1 MLKIRKKDDR
11 GATKLNWLDSRH
23 SFSFADYYDPAHM
36 GFGHLRVINDDIVA
50 PDSGFATHPHRDME
64 IVTVVLDGTLEHQD
78 SMGNT
83 MTIRAGDVQRM
94 TAGTGI
100 LHSEM
105 NPSSEEPVHFLQ
117 IWILTNQKNL
127 TPEYEK
133 TAFSRDDMRNRLH
146 LIVSNGGKDGSLHIN
161 QDVNIYQ
168 TLLEKGKTVTHKTE
182 KDKKYWL
189 QTAQGS
195 AGVNGH
201 ILNAGDGIAVEKEE
215 TELKITGRAA
225 QSNLLLFEIGGG

>member
-1 MLKIRKKDDR
+1 MLKIREKDAR

-36 GFGHLRVINDDIVA
+36 GFGHLRVINDDVVA
-50 PDSGFATHPHRDME
+50 PGAGFGTHPHRDME
-64 IVTVVLDGTLEHQD
+64 IVTVVLDGMLEHQD

-83 MTIRAGDVQRM
+83 MTIKAGDIQRM

-105 NPSSEEPVHFLQ
+105 NPSDKDAVHFLQ
-117 IWILTNQKNL
+117 IWILTNRKNL

-133 TAFSRDDMRNRLH
+133 VAFNRDDMRDKLH
-146 LIVSNGGKDGSLHIN
+146 LIVSNGGKDGSIHIN

-168 TLLEKGKTVTHKTE
+168 TLLGKGKTVSHKTG
-182 KDKKYWL
+182 KDRKYWL
-189 QTAQGS
+189 QVAQGAVEANGHKLS
-195 AGVNGH
+195 AGD
-201 ILNAGDGIAVEKEE
+201 AMAVEKEE
-215 TELKITGRAA
+215 TALKITGDAEK
-225 QSNLLLFEIGGG
+225 SNVLLFEIAG